1 MCGDFTF
8 PIHFVFFV
16 VNSGVLTLRD
26 SRLTLPDCQ
35 WGLRPVLSIWV
46 SLPLGPLSS
55 FFTQFPAYL
64 ELLPLRHLL
73 GFFFF
78 ICGSFSPPP
87 SLKSS
92 SSNFAFSY
100 WSAFLTWEIPAS
112 LLALFC
118 PSHLRRKVC
127 YQSLQARGR
136 ESTRDSSGPLFL
148 WSWGGGWLALGSVPL
163 SGNVSVL
170 LAVVLSVGDSR
181 GSWHFVC

>member
-1 MCGDFTF
+1 MVCWLCVTPGSHCLT
-8 PIHFVFFV
+8 V
-16 VNSGVLTLRD
+16 SGV
-26 SRLTLPDCQ
+26 C
-35 WGLRPVLSIWV
+35 VLFWV
-46 SLPLGPLSS
+46 SESLSRWVPCPHS
-55 FFTQFPAYL
+55 LLNFLLIWIVTFAAFT
-64 ELLPLRHLL
+64 
-73 GFFFF
+73 GFCFFF

-100 WSAFLTWEIPAS
+100 WSAFLTWEIPTL